1 MTERAAH
8 LVDEVVPPVP
18 VRQWVLTLPYRL
30 RYLLAWD
37 HGLSR
42 AVLAVHARA
51 LLDFYRQQAQR
62 QGIAAGR
69 TGTVTAVQRF
79 GNRRSYCDLLHEQSL
94 DRLVRAVQGRRNG
107 AARRS
112 SLAAVSS
119 AISSH
124 HTRRCAWKSLR
135 SPGTSPRL
143 TQARITSIV
152 TPKRVAAPATE

>member
-1 MTERAAH
+1 MAERAAF
-8 LVDEVVPPVP
+8 LVDQVLPRVP

-30 RYLLAWD
+30 RYRLAWD
-37 HGLSR
+37 HALCR
-42 AVLAVHARA
+42 AVLGAYARA
-51 LLDFYRQQAQR
+51 LLAFYARAAR
-62 QGIAAGR
+62 AHGIR
-69 TGTVTAVQRF
+69 DSQTGTVTVIQRF

-94 DRLVRAVQGRRNG
+94 DRLLRAVQGRRNG

>member
-8 LVDEVVPPVP
+8 LVDAVLPRVP
-18 VRQWVLTLPYRL
+18 VRQWVLTVPFRL
-30 RYLLAWD
+30 RYRLAWD
-37 HGLSR
+37 HELSR
-42 AVLAVHARA
+42 AVLGIFARVLLDMYARGARA
-51 LLDFYRQQAQR
+51 R
-62 QGIAAGR
+62 GIDGGR
-69 TGTVTAVQRF
+69 TGLVTVMQRA

-152 TPKRVAAPATE
+152 TPKHVAAPATE